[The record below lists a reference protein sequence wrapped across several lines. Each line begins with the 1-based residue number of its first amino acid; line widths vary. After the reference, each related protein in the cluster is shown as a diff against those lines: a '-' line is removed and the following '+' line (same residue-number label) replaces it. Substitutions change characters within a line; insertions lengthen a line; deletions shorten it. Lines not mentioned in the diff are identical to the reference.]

1 LFESVKKFFSARPK
15 NIPAPTAEQT
25 NSDWFSRIGN
35 RVSRRFR
42 TYGLNT
48 AKQKQL
54 RQLSRNGIVRR
65 GIERIKKGV
74 LNLDYRIDAK
84 GKVNAKQLEQIK
96 LVINNILENPNIR
109 HDYRS
114 FWDMVLEDLIVLD
127 AGVFNKVK
135 GGNPM
140 RPLFLYPVDGT
151 TMEILEPYDFVNPDG
166 DVYAQNAS
174 WLGQEKRFSTHEI
187 AYLQMNH
194 FTDTPYGLS
203 PIEKLWRYLNYFLDA
218 LDNAADT
225 ASNDTPKFM
234 ISFEGVDINNT
245 TLKAYREYM
254 VNEIEGTSH
263 IPIVGGKVNA
273 VQIGAI
279 NSDSLFLEWQ
289 KFLLTLVAKCFDLPE
304 SFFITSDV
312 NDRNTLDQQQQQ
324 VTQEAVK
331 PYADLIEK
339 AINEHILKELGYY
352 NVTVQFVYEETATQK
367 KEKSDRI
374 GKEYTLGIITQR
386 QALTELGYAIV
397 ENKYIDMTSKEATA
411 AMNVDYPANNGG
423 FKGQG
428 DSANGWANKPTTNK
442 TD

>member
-1 LFESVKKFFSARPK
+1 MFERVKKIFSSRPK

-25 NSDWFSRIGN
+25 SNTWWNKLGN

-42 TYGLNT
+42 TYGLNSS
-48 AKQKQL
+48 KQKQL
-54 RQLSRNGIVRR
+54 RNLSRSGIVRR

-151 TMEILEPYDFVNPDG
+151 TIEILEPYDFVNPDG

-225 ASNDTPKFM
+225 ASNDTPKFAM
-234 ISFEGVDINNT
+234 AIEGADTNS
-245 TLKAYREYM
+245 LKALREYM
-254 VNEIEGTSH
+254 VNEIEGTGH
-263 IPIVGGKVNA
+263 VPILGGKVSG

-304 SFFITSDV
+304 SFFITSDI
-312 NDRNTLDQQQQQ
+312 NDRNTLDQQMQQ

-331 PYADLIEK
+331 PYAKLIEK
-339 AINEHILKELGYY
+339 AINEHILKELGIY
-352 NVTVQFVYEETATQK
+352 NVEFRFVFEETATQK

-386 QALTELGYAIV
+386 QALEELGYAIV

-411 AMNVDYPANNGG
+411 AVNKDYAVNTGGG
-423 FKGQG
+423 FHGQG
-428 DSANGWANKPTTNK
+428 DAVNGWSDKPTDNK